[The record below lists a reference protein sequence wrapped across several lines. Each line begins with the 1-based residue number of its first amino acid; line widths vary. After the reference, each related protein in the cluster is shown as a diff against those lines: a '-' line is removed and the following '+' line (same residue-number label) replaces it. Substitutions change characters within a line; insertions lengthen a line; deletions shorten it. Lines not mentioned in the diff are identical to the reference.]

1 MESTLKA
8 IDHSALKTNQAVIIS
23 LSLAAF
29 VFDLPWLALATAL
42 VMAAGTALNRPGFGV
57 IYRRL
62 LKPAGLVKPDVL
74 LDHAEPHRFAQ
85 GLGATFLFAGG
96 LLLLGGASAAGWA
109 LVWLV
114 IFLAALNLF
123 AGFCAGCAAYYW
135 LGRLKLPGFD
145 KTPPQAGLP
154 GMRSKVR
161 VTNGN

>member
-1 MESTLKA
+1 MNGTLKA
-8 IDHSALKTNQAVIIS
+8 IDHSALKTNQAVIIA
-23 LSLAAF
+23 LSLGSF
-29 VFDLPWLALATAL
+29 IFDLPWLALATAL
-42 VMAAGTALNRPGFGV
+42 VMAAGTALNRPGFGFV
-57 IYRRL
+57 YRRL
-62 LKPAGLVKPDVL
+62 LKPAGLLKPDVL
-74 LDHAEPHRFAQ
+74 QDHTEPHRFAQ
-85 GLGATFLFAGG
+85 GLGGTFLAAGS
-96 LLLLGGASAAGWA
+96 LLLLAGASAAGWA

-161 VTNGN
+161 VSDGN

>member
-1 MESTLKA
+1 MNGTLQA
-8 IDHSALKTNQAVIIS
+8 IDHSALKTNQAVVIT
-23 LSLAAF
+23 LSLTAF
-29 VFDLPWLALATAL
+29 VLDLPWLALATAL
-42 VMAAGTALNRPGFGV
+42 VMTAGTVLNRPGFGAV
-57 IYRRL
+57 YQRL
-62 LKPAGLVKPDVL
+62 LKPAGLLKPDVL

-85 GLGATFLFAGG
+85 GLGGAFLFAGG
-96 LLLLGGASAAGWA
+96 LLLLAGASAAGWA

-145 KTPPQAGLP
+145 KIPPEAGLP